1 MIFFIFAASLLQVAV
16 AQAYNNCTSTTYC
29 QNLYGSD
36 YFCNS
41 NQTCEYMDCVNT
53 PDYCETH
60 GDFGSICEP
69 TMRYC
74 ETWGCMYNSDC
85 SGQATNNLCDTVG
98 NWNCVPSCV
107 GEDPLFCSQKR
118 GDDPHSLCNST
129 SELCTD
135 RHCTTDADCGGTPF
149 VCESDGRCVQGC
161 EWNNTFCREDLHY
174 DPEYLCQSS
183 GLCETTSCT
192 MESECAALEAVCDT
206 DNGICTPRCNDN
218 AHCANMNDYNWE
230 CTVDSYCVFRQC
242 NNDTI
247 CVNNNQ
253 DGWTCDK
260 SDPSHWECVEP
271 SCVGNSADYCF
282 TQYGQGQAC
291 NTTSGHCEYAYCMQD
306 SDCASNVCMWGMDCA
321 PSCIGRASR
330 WCANAFQNEHYSCNT
345 TNGHCWERP
354 CDIALND
361 CPTDYVCKE
370 EYGWAHCM
378 LGCVNDTEC
387 AQDNNYDESFKCQ
400 GNGLCERDTCADPV
414 DCTESGYTCSQF
426 NECVPG
432 CQNNYD
438 CEMNHGSPE
447 WQCGVDSYCVYREC
461 LNDTICINNRGTYYT
476 CNKTNDDYWQCT
488 RPYCND
494 DNDCEV
500 GQLCDNYMGDN
511 YCRAGCSNDTDCDYI
526 FYGMKPM
533 CDTAT
538 STCHEENCVNTP
550 SLCSGNGPGSY
561 CNATTGYCEDDWCY
575 DDSECTH
582 PTNTICNN
590 NWMRCVPPCDPFV
603 PLLPKW
609 CATEFNNEYSSCNM
623 SNGQCWEKGCTD
635 DTDCPSAYVCKDRG
649 GWSTCA
655 VDCASNDT
663 YCAETNNGDTSFKCQ
678 VNGVCEQ
685 YSCTDHSE
693 CGSGSR
699 CNAFGNCVSGCQNNT
714 VCASSHGW
722 DWNWKC
728 GDNNY
733 CVYRACY
740 NDTDCYHQYAMPEYI
755 CNTTSLDYWQCVYD
769 DPNTYCSNDTD
780 CSSTEVCHW
789 GQCVADCTT
798 QSNGRWCGNR
808 YGDSYSCNPN
818 DGHCW
823 ERPCDI
829 ALNDCPMDYA
839 CKEEYGWAHCVVACV
854 NDTDCAYTPNGYYDT
869 SYKCQDDGLCE
880 RDSCVAGMC
889 TDSEYVCNGLDK
901 CVPGCSNS
909 TQCMMDHN
917 WDDKWTCEG
926 YCVYRECHNDTDCF
940 HQYAMPEYICN
951 MTSFDYWQCAYDD
964 PNTYCG
970 WDGDCGN
977 SEVCDQMYG
986 SCVSHCDTEAT
997 DWCANAFHNEFYS
1010 CNSTNGHCWEKPCDS
1025 ADPLSCPIDYVCQD
1039 RGWGT
1044 YCAVSC
1050 MSNNDTYCAQQHG
1063 YDESFKCQASGL
1075 CERDPCTQS
1084 SDCPES
1090 EYTCSQYDEC
1100 VPGCQNNTVCASSHG
1115 WDWDWKCGDNNYC
1128 VYRACYND
1136 TDCPHM
1142 GSPGACNTTSD
1153 DHWQC
1158 EWSSGQNDCYG
1169 DWECD
1174 GDDICESMACTARC
1188 YQDYDCDMMYGD
1200 GRPICNM
1207 TSGRCESR
1215 NCANTPNYCEM
1226 YGAHP
1231 VGAICDSGECVYE
1244 TCATNN
1250 DCMNFPACHDG
1261 ICGPNCNG
1269 DSTWCEQTFGIGFE
1283 CFPDETCGKQS
1294 CATTAECSSSKVCLF
1309 GNCEEDCGNHIT
1321 LDPYFCQYQSY
1332 LDHTGDLKFGDS
1344 VICNQATGAC
1354 EFEWCVDSTECSV
1367 GFICDIDM
1375 WMNCI
1380 RDCNSMN
1387 DTFCEER
1394 MGYGY
1399 YCSSDGI
1406 CDEFT
1411 YTTPD
1416 PTDTTSQ
1423 YTTQPP
1429 DTTGL
1434 DTTEP
1439 VTTEPDTTTG
1449 LDTTEP
1455 DTTEPDTTEPETTE
1469 LETTELE
1476 TTELETTE
1484 LETTEEPETYC
1495 SADVNDDFCFELA
1508 GAQTCHRTASD
1519 FDTFKGQSPHSGQH
1533 TNKMCELCARYG
1545 SDQTGDLCQCLLLL
1559 KNNVIPDL
1567 GRARE
1572 KVKQIIVDECWQT
1585 ADGPCSSFDNIV
1597 AQTEGCGCGALSC
1610 DDSVGGLTESGGGD
1624 SNKAYK
1630 YSIDVAVWIAFFM
1643 YVIQ

>member
-1 MIFFIFAASLLQVAV
+1 M
-16 AQAYNNCTSTTYC
+16 
-29 QNLYGSD
+29 YGS
-36 YFCNS
+36 
-41 NQTCEYMDCVNT
+41 CVS
-53 PDYCETH
+53 H
-60 GDFGSICEP
+60 
-69 TMRYC
+69 
-74 ETWGCMYNSDC
+74 
-85 SGQATNNLCDTVG
+85 CDT
-98 NWNCVPSCV
+98 
-107 GEDPLFCSQKR
+107 EA
-118 GDDPHSLCNST
+118 
-129 SELCTD
+129 TD
-135 RHCTTDADCGGTPF
+135 
-149 VCESDGRCVQGC
+149 
-161 EWNNTFCREDLHY
+161 
-174 DPEYLCQSS
+174 
-183 GLCETTSCT
+183 
-192 MESECAALEAVCDT
+192 
-206 DNGICTPRCNDN
+206 
-218 AHCANMNDYNWE
+218 
-230 CTVDSYCVFRQC
+230 
-242 NNDTI
+242 
-247 CVNNNQ
+247 
-253 DGWTCDK
+253 
-260 SDPSHWECVEP
+260 
-271 SCVGNSADYCF
+271 
-282 TQYGQGQAC
+282 
-291 NTTSGHCEYAYCMQD
+291 
-306 SDCASNVCMWGMDCA
+306 
-321 PSCIGRASR
+321 
-330 WCANAFQNEHYSCNT
+330 WCANAFHNEHYSCNT

-378 LGCVNDTEC
+378 IGCVNDTKC

-414 DCTESGYTCSQF
+414 DCTESGYTCTQF

-511 YCRAGCSNDTDCDYI
+511 YCRAGCSNDTDCYNI

-538 STCHEENCVNTP
+538 GTCHEENCVNTP

-740 NDTDCYHQYAMPEYI
+740 NDTDC
-755 CNTTSLDYWQCVYD
+755 
-769 DPNTYCSNDTD
+769 
-780 CSSTEVCHW
+780 
-789 GQCVADCTT
+789 
-798 QSNGRWCGNR
+798 
-808 YGDSYSCNPN
+808 
-818 DGHCW
+818 
-823 ERPCDI
+823 
-829 ALNDCPMDYA
+829 
-839 CKEEYGWAHCVVACV
+839 
-854 NDTDCAYTPNGYYDT
+854 
-869 SYKCQDDGLCE
+869 
-880 RDSCVAGMC
+880 
-889 TDSEYVCNGLDK
+889 
-901 CVPGCSNS
+901 
-909 TQCMMDHN
+909 
-917 WDDKWTCEG
+917 
-926 YCVYRECHNDTDCF
+926 
-940 HQYAMPEYICN
+940 
-951 MTSFDYWQCAYDD
+951 
-964 PNTYCG
+964 
-970 WDGDCGN
+970 
-977 SEVCDQMYG
+977 
-986 SCVSHCDTEAT
+986 
-997 DWCANAFHNEFYS
+997 
-1010 CNSTNGHCWEKPCDS
+1010 
-1025 ADPLSCPIDYVCQD
+1025 
-1039 RGWGT
+1039 
-1044 YCAVSC
+1044 
-1050 MSNNDTYCAQQHG
+1050 
-1063 YDESFKCQASGL
+1063 
-1075 CERDPCTQS
+1075 
-1084 SDCPES
+1084 
-1090 EYTCSQYDEC
+1090 
-1100 VPGCQNNTVCASSHG
+1100 
-1115 WDWDWKCGDNNYC
+1115 
-1128 VYRACYND
+1128 
-1136 TDCPHM
+1136 PHM

-1153 DHWQC
+1153 DHWHC

-1244 TCATNN
+1244 NCTTNN

-1344 VICNQATGAC
+1344 VICNQTTGAC

-1519 FDTFKGQSPHSGQH
+1519 FDTFKGQSPHSGQRD
-1533 TNKMCELCARYG
+1533 NKMCELCARYG

-1643 YVIQ
+1643 YVVQ